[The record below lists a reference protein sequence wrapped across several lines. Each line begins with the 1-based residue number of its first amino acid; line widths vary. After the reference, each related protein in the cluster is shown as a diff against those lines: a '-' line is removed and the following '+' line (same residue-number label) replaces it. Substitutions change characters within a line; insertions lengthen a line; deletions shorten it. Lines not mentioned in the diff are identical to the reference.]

1 MYVYS
6 LTQWSFFFLLYC
18 VLGWCFES
26 TYVSIMQH
34 RLVNRGFLHGP
45 YLPIYGSGA
54 IMMLFVT
61 IPVRESLILSFLA
74 GLVGATA
81 LEYITGVAMEAL
93 FKVRYW
99 DYSNQ
104 RFNFQGHIC
113 LSSSIAWGGFT
124 LLLTRV
130 IHKPIERMML
140 WIPERLLS
148 VLVMGVGTVFL
159 VDLTLSVRAAVN
171 LREILVKLETAK
183 KELELMQKRLDVIL
197 AFSEDY
203 AEKKRRERQERKED
217 LIAGIEER
225 FASVKNFSSA
235 DSVKKEIEELREKFI
250 VLRTRREEYGNER
263 KHAFRRIIRK
273 YPRIRSAHF
282 EDALEQLKTL
292 IREKRE

>member
-159 VDLTLSVRAAVN
+159 VDLTYLSG
-171 LREILVKLETAK
+171 L
-183 KELELMQKRLDVIL
+183 Q
-197 AFSEDY
+197 
-203 AEKKRRERQERKED
+203 
-217 LIAGIEER
+217 
-225 FASVKNFSSA
+225 
-235 DSVKKEIEELREKFI
+235 
-250 VLRTRREEYGNER
+250 
-263 KHAFRRIIRK
+263 
-273 YPRIRSAHF
+273 
-282 EDALEQLKTL
+282 
-292 IREKRE
+292 